1 MYYSN
6 DNEKKRVESIMERLQ
21 DETYITVMPGS
32 CGKCSVLPTRNF
44 EREFPKESEDIVT
57 LLALYLYYQED
68 SCPAYNKFSFITDE
82 FEKKYFYV
90 IRNEKPLVFCT
101 EKEHTQYEM

>member
-44 EREFPKESEDIVT
+44 EREAERSEDIVT
-57 LLALYLYYQED
+57 LLALYLYYYKGFMPSIQQIQF
-68 SCPAYNKFSFITDE
+68 YN
-82 FEKKYFYV
+82 
-90 IRNEKPLVFCT
+90 R
-101 EKEHTQYEM
+101 